1 MSPNRR
7 IFLNI
12 VATYGRSLYALV
24 CGLFISRWVLAALGK
39 SEFGLGSVVGGM
51 IVVVLLPFA
60 MRLSR
65 GRIAAVEDMRQ
76 AYIVKHIRKS
86 LTPLG

>member
-1 MSPNRR
+1 MSPNHR

-39 SEFGLGSVVGGM
+39 SEFGVCGVVGGKM
-51 IVVVLLPFA
+51 VIELLA
-60 MRLSR
+60 GTMRR
-65 GRIAAVEDMRQ
+65 GRGKI
-76 AYIVKHIRKS
+76 K
-86 LTPLG
+86 LTRWK

>member
-24 CGLFISRWVLAALGK
+24 IGLFTARWALWVFGQVDYCLKEFVYGWVPISGHNAQ
-39 SEFGLGSVVGGM
+39 SF
-51 IVVVLLPFA
+51 
-60 MRLSR
+60 
-65 GRIAAVEDMRQ
+65 IAFNER
-76 AYIVKHIRKS
+76 R
-86 LTPLG
+86 

>member
-24 CGLFISRWVLAALGK
+24 CGLFISRWVVAALGK
-39 SEFGLGSVVGGM
+39 SEFGLCGVVGGM
-51 IVVVLLPFA
+51 TVIVMLA
-60 MRLSR
+60 YTMRLSR
-65 GRIAAVEDMRQ
+65 GVGVARGSNSSM
-76 AYIVKHIRKS
+76 
-86 LTPLG
+86 G

>member
-24 CGLFISRWVLAALGK
+24 IGLFCGRWTLRTLDMPKLTMEA
-39 SEFGLGSVVGGM
+39 EFS
-51 IVVVLLPFA
+51 
-60 MRLSR
+60 
-65 GRIAAVEDMRQ
+65 
-76 AYIVKHIRKS
+76 
-86 LTPLG
+86 

>member
-39 SEFGLGSVVGGM
+39 SEVGLYGVVGGM
-51 IVVVLLPFA
+51 AVIVMLVYT
-60 MRLSR
+60 MRLVR
-65 GRIAAVEDMRQ
+65 GRIAAEDGR
-76 AYIVKHIRKS
+76 RGG
-86 LTPLG
+86 LR